1 MKNNDSGKVKV
12 SNNGRGKTVSFGIAV
27 WPSEGGSIRISHDV
41 SPRGTV
47 RVRKPQAG
55 DPKDYVRLHKF
66 FEKILKNHLSPR
78 VYRSAN
84 R

>member
-1 MKNNDSGKVKV
+1 MPNE
-12 SNNGRGKTVSFGIAV
+12 TVF
-27 WPSEGGSIRISHDV
+27 PRPLLLTLTFPLIRISHDV